1 VGNLKEFKNF
11 FCSGFHFRG
20 NFVVVVN
27 AYAAEKPGENYIK
40 DPYLAAAGLL
50 EFSGYYPEK
59 FL

>member
-1 VGNLKEFKNF
+1 
-11 FCSGFHFRG
+11 
-20 NFVVVVN
+20 VVVVN